1 MHHVKMPLIHGRH
14 FYLKNN
20 QSKHCDK
27 RQLADLL
34 SYSTDA
40 IWNKRMNSSLNPQL
54 TSPNDIAKQLAN
66 EFKKTAAERDKAGG
80 NPKQQRDLIRQS
92 GLLSLSIPK
101 EYGGQ
106 GESWKTIF
114 QTVRTIA
121 QVDSSLAHV
130 YGFHHLL
137 IATVQLFSQPEQYA
151 DWFKQTAEQ
160 NLFWG
165 NTLNPLDRRTTA
177 QQISENEFIFHGDK
191 SFCSGS
197 IDSDILLCSG
207 FNEEDKLLI
216 GVIPTKREGVS
227 FLGDWNNMGQRQTDS
242 GTSHFEQVKI
252 FKDELLLNP
261 GPLSTPYSSLRPL
274 IAQLTFVHLFLGV
287 AEGAF
292 ELAKET
298 VQSQKAWSKSLVE
311 NAVNDPFTQ
320 KHFAEFYVQL
330 ESVRLLTEKA
340 IETFQQAW
348 DKGSELNSE
357 QRGEVSIA
365 IATAKIAAT
374 NTSLFITQNIFQVM
388 GARATTAKL
397 NIDRFWRN
405 VRTQTLHD
413 PIDYKY
419 QEVGEWVLT
428 NKVPTPSFYS

>member
-1 MHHVKMPLIHGRH
+1 MNASSPLLTSNPLHIA
-14 FYLKNN
+14 
-20 QSKHCDK
+20 Q
-27 RQLADLL
+27 QLAEQF
-34 SYSTDA
+34 A
-40 IWNKRMNSSLNPQL
+40 I
-54 TSPNDIAKQLAN
+54 
-66 EFKKTAAERDKAGG
+66 TAAERDKQGG
-80 NPKQQRDLIRQS
+80 NPKFERDLIRQS
-92 GLLSLSIPK
+92 GLLGLAIPSQ
-101 EYGGQ
+101 YGGQ
-106 GESWKTIF
+106 GADWKTVF
-114 QTVRTIA
+114 QTIQVIA

-137 IATVQLFSQPEQYA
+137 IATVQLFSQPKQYGK
-151 DWFKQTAEQ
+151 WFEQTAKE

-177 QQISENEFIFHGDK
+177 EKISENEYVFHGDK

-197 IDSDILLCSG
+197 IDSDVLLCSG
-207 FNEEDKLLI
+207 YNDEGKLLI
-216 GVIPTKREGVS
+216 AVIPTAREGVS

-252 FKDELLLNP
+252 QHHELLLNP

-274 IAQLTFVHLFLGV
+274 IAQLIFVHLFLGV

-292 ELAKET
+292 ETARQT
-298 VQSQKAWSKSLVE
+298 VQSQKAWSKSLAE
-311 NAVNDPFTQ
+311 NAINDPFTQ

-330 ESVRLLTEKA
+330 EGVRLLANKA
-340 IETFQQAW
+340 VETLQKAW
-348 DKGSELNSE
+348 EIGEDLTAE

-374 NTSLFITQNIFQVM
+374 NTSLFVTQNIFQVM

-397 NIDRFWRN
+397 NLDRFWRN

-419 QEVGEWVLT
+419 QEIGEWVLT
-428 NKVPTPSFYS
+428 AKVPDPSFYS

>member
-1 MHHVKMPLIHGRH
+1 MNAAQPSFTQHPLE
-14 FYLKNN
+14 
-20 QSKHCDK
+20 
-27 RQLADLL
+27 
-34 SYSTDA
+34 
-40 IWNKRMNSSLNPQL
+40 
-54 TSPNDIAKQLAN
+54 IAQQLAN
-66 EFKKTAAERDKAGG
+66 QFAQTAAARDKLGG
-80 NPKQQRDLIRQS
+80 NPKAERDLIRDS
-92 GLLSLSIPK
+92 GLLGLSIPK
-101 EYGGQ
+101 VYGGQ
-106 GESWKTIF
+106 GADWPTIFKTI
-114 QTVRTIA
+114 QTIA

-137 IATVQLFSQPEQYA
+137 IATVQLFAQPEQYGK
-151 DWFKQTAEQ
+151 WFEQTAKD

-165 NTLNPLDRRTTA
+165 NTLNPLDKRTVVE
-177 QQISENEFIFHGDK
+177 QISEHEYIFQGDK

-207 FNEEDKLLI
+207 YNDAGKLLI
-216 GVIPTKREGVS
+216 AVIPTVREGIC

-252 FKDELLLNP
+252 HKDELLLNP

-274 IAQLTFVHLFLGV
+274 IAQLIFVHLFLGV

-292 ELAKET
+292 EVAKQT

-311 NAVNDPFTQ
+311 NVVNDPFTQ

-330 ESVRLLTEKA
+330 ESVRLLANKA
-340 IETFQQAW
+340 VETLQHAW
-348 DKGSELNSE
+348 NIGENLTSE
-357 QRGEVSIA
+357 QRGEVSVA

-374 NTSLFITQNIFQVM
+374 NTSLFVTQNIFQVM
-388 GARATTAKL
+388 GARATIAQL
-397 NIDRFWRN
+397 NLDRFWRN

-419 QEVGEWVLT
+419 QEIGEWVLT
-428 NKVPTPSFYS
+428 GKVPDPSFYS

>member
-1 MHHVKMPLIHGRH
+1 MNAPQHH
-14 FYLKNN
+14 FS
-20 QSKHCDK
+20 QSAIEIAQK
-27 RQLADLL
+27 LAK
-34 SYSTDA
+34 TFA
-40 IWNKRMNSSLNPQL
+40 
-54 TSPNDIAKQLAN
+54 
-66 EFKKTAAERDKAGG
+66 ETAAERDKQGG
-80 NPKQQRDLIRQS
+80 NPKAERDLIRQS
-92 GLLSLSIPK
+92 GLLGLSIPQAF
-101 EYGGQ
+101 GGQ
-106 GESWKTIF
+106 GADWKTIF
-114 QTVRTIA
+114 KTIQTIA

-137 IATVQLFSQPEQYA
+137 IATVQLFAQKEQYA
-151 DWFKQTAEQ
+151 TWFEQTAEQ

-165 NTLNPLDRRTTA
+165 NTLNPLDKRTTV
-177 QQISENEFIFHGDK
+177 QQISADEYIFHGDK

-207 FNEEDKLLI
+207 FNAQNKLLI
-216 GVIPTKREGVS
+216 GVIPTERDGVS

-252 FKDELLLNP
+252 HENELLLNP

-274 IAQLTFVHLFLGV
+274 IAQLIFVHLFLGV

-292 ELAKET
+292 EVARET
-298 VQSQKAWSKSLVE
+298 VQQQKAWSKSLVE

-330 ESVRLLTEKA
+330 EGVRLLANKA
-340 IETFQQAW
+340 VETLQKAW
-348 DKGSELNSE
+348 DIGESLDAE

-374 NTSLFITQNIFQVM
+374 NTSLYITQNIFQVM

-397 NIDRFWRN
+397 NLDRFWRN

-428 NKVPTPSFYS
+428 GKVPEPSFYS

>member
-1 MHHVKMPLIHGRH
+1 MNAQQPLLVQTPLEIA
-14 FYLKNN
+14 
-20 QSKHCDK
+20 Q
-27 RQLADLL
+27 QLAQQF
-34 SYSTDA
+34 A
-40 IWNKRMNSSLNPQL
+40 
-54 TSPNDIAKQLAN
+54 
-66 EFKKTAAERDKAGG
+66 ETAAERDKAGG
-80 NPKQQRDLIRQS
+80 NPKFERDLIRQS
-92 GLLSLSIPK
+92 GLLGLSIPQQ
-101 EYGGQ
+101 YGGQ
-106 GESWKTIF
+106 GADWKTIF
-114 QTVRTIA
+114 QTIQIIA

-137 IATVQLFSQPEQYA
+137 IATVQLFSQAEQYQS
-151 DWFKQTAEQ
+151 WFEQTVKQ

-177 QQISENEFIFHGDK
+177 QQISENEFIFQGDK

-197 IDSDILLCSG
+197 MDSDILLCSAY
-207 FNEEDKLLI
+207 NDEAKLLI
-216 GVIPTKREGVS
+216 GVIPTTREGVS
-227 FLGDWNNMGQRQTDS
+227 LLGDWNNMGQRQTDS
-242 GTSHFEQVKI
+242 GNSHFEQVKI
-252 FKDELLLNP
+252 HKDELLLNP

-274 IAQLTFVHLFLGV
+274 IAQLIFVHLFLGV

-330 ESVRLLTEKA
+330 ESVRLLTNKA
-340 IETFQQAW
+340 IETLQHAW
-348 DKGSELNSE
+348 NQVENLTAE

-374 NTSLFITQNIFQVM
+374 NTSLYITQNIFQVM

-428 NKVPTPSFYS
+428 DKVPDPSFYS

>member
-1 MHHVKMPLIHGRH
+1 MNAPQHH
-14 FYLKNN
+14 FS
-20 QSKHCDK
+20 QSAIEIAQ
-27 RQLADLL
+27 QLAK
-34 SYSTDA
+34 TFA
-40 IWNKRMNSSLNPQL
+40 
-54 TSPNDIAKQLAN
+54 
-66 EFKKTAAERDKAGG
+66 ETAAERDKQGG
-80 NPKQQRDLIRQS
+80 NPKAERDLIRQS
-92 GLLSLSIPK
+92 GLLGLSIPQAF
-101 EYGGQ
+101 GGQ
-106 GESWKTIF
+106 GADWKTIF
-114 QTVRTIA
+114 KTIQTIA

-137 IATVQLFSQPEQYA
+137 IATVQLFAQKEQYA
-151 DWFKQTAEQ
+151 TWFEQTTEQ

-165 NTLNPLDRRTTA
+165 NTLNPLDKRTTV
-177 QQISENEFIFHGDK
+177 QQISADEYIFHGDK

-207 FNEEDKLLI
+207 FNAQNKLLI
-216 GVIPTKREGVS
+216 GVIPTERDGVS

-252 FKDELLLNP
+252 HENELLLNP

-274 IAQLTFVHLFLGV
+274 IAQLIFVHLFLGV

-292 ELAKET
+292 EVARET
-298 VQSQKAWSKSLVE
+298 VQQQKAWSKSLVE

-330 ESVRLLTEKA
+330 EGVRLLANKA
-340 IETFQQAW
+340 VETLQKAW
-348 DKGSELNSE
+348 DIGESLDAE

-374 NTSLFITQNIFQVM
+374 NTSLYITQNIFQVM

-397 NIDRFWRN
+397 NLDRFWRN

-428 NKVPTPSFYS
+428 GKVPEPSFYS

>member
-1 MHHVKMPLIHGRH
+1 MNAPQHH
-14 FYLKNN
+14 FS
-20 QSKHCDK
+20 QSAIEIAQK
-27 RQLADLL
+27 LAK
-34 SYSTDA
+34 TFA
-40 IWNKRMNSSLNPQL
+40 
-54 TSPNDIAKQLAN
+54 
-66 EFKKTAAERDKAGG
+66 ETAAERDKQGG
-80 NPKQQRDLIRQS
+80 NPKAERDLIRQS
-92 GLLSLSIPK
+92 GLLGLSIPQAF
-101 EYGGQ
+101 GGQ
-106 GESWKTIF
+106 GADWKTIF
-114 QTVRTIA
+114 KTIQTIA

-130 YGFHHLL
+130 YVFHHLL
-137 IATVQLFSQPEQYA
+137 IATVQLFAQKEQYST
-151 DWFKQTAEQ
+151 WFEQTTEQ

-165 NTLNPLDRRTTA
+165 NTLNPLDKRTTV
-177 QQISENEFIFHGDK
+177 QQISADEYIFHGDK

-207 FNEEDKLLI
+207 FNAQNKLLI
-216 GVIPTKREGVS
+216 GVIPTQRDGVS

-252 FKDELLLNP
+252 HENELLLNP

-274 IAQLTFVHLFLGV
+274 IAQLIFVHLFLGV

-292 ELAKET
+292 EVARET
-298 VQSQKAWSKSLVE
+298 VQQQKAWSKSLVE

-330 ESVRLLTEKA
+330 EGVRLLANKA
-340 IETFQQAW
+340 VETLQKAW
-348 DKGSELNSE
+348 DIGESLDAE

-374 NTSLFITQNIFQVM
+374 NTSLYITQNIFQVM

-397 NIDRFWRN
+397 NLDRFWRN

-428 NKVPTPSFYS
+428 GKVPEPSFYS

>member
-1 MHHVKMPLIHGRH
+1 MNASTQLTQTPIEIA
-14 FYLKNN
+14 
-20 QSKHCDK
+20 Q
-27 RQLADLL
+27 QLA
-34 SYSTDA
+34 A
-40 IWNKRMNSSLNPQL
+40 EF
-54 TSPNDIAKQLAN
+54 AK
-66 EFKKTAAERDKAGG
+66 TTAERDKTGG
-80 NPKQQRDLIRQS
+80 NPKAQRDLIRQS
-92 GLLSLSIPK
+92 GLLGLSISK
-101 EYGGQ
+101 QYGGQ
-106 GESWKTIF
+106 GADWHTIFKTI
-114 QTVRTIA
+114 QTIA

-137 IATVQLFSQPEQYA
+137 IATVQLFAQPEQYGP
-151 DWFKQTAEQ
+151 WFEQTARE

-177 QQISENEFIFHGDK
+177 SQLSEHEFIFHGDK

-197 IDSDILLCSG
+197 IDSDVLLCSG
-207 FNEEDKLLI
+207 FNAENKLLI
-216 GVIPTKREGVS
+216 GVIPTAREGVS

-252 FKDELLLNP
+252 HKDELLLNP

-274 IAQLTFVHLFLGV
+274 IAQLIFVHMFLGV

-292 ELAKET
+292 ETAKET
-298 VQSQKAWSKSLVE
+298 VQSQKAWSKSLAE

-330 ESVRLLTEKA
+330 ESVRLLAEKA
-340 IETFQQAW
+340 VHTLQWAW
-348 DKGSELNSE
+348 DIGEALDAE
-357 QRGEVSIA
+357 QRGQVSIA

-374 NTSLFITQNIFQVM
+374 NSSLFITQNIFQVM

-397 NIDRFWRN
+397 NLDRFWRN

-419 QEVGEWVLT
+419 QELGEWVLT
-428 NKVPTPSFYS
+428 AKVPDPSFYS

>member
-1 MHHVKMPLIHGRH
+1 MNAAQPSFTQHPLE
-14 FYLKNN
+14 
-20 QSKHCDK
+20 
-27 RQLADLL
+27 
-34 SYSTDA
+34 
-40 IWNKRMNSSLNPQL
+40 
-54 TSPNDIAKQLAN
+54 IAQQLAN
-66 EFKKTAAERDKAGG
+66 QFAQTAAERDKLGG
-80 NPKQQRDLIRQS
+80 NPKAERDLIRDS
-92 GLLSLSIPK
+92 GLLGLSIPK
-101 EYGGQ
+101 TYGGQ
-106 GESWKTIF
+106 GADWQTIFKTI
-114 QTVRTIA
+114 QTIA

-137 IATVQLFSQPEQYA
+137 IATVQLFAQPEQYGK
-151 DWFKQTAEQ
+151 WFEQTAKD

-165 NTLNPLDRRTTA
+165 NTLNPLDKRTVVE
-177 QQISENEFIFHGDK
+177 QISEHEYIFQGDK

-207 FNEEDKLLI
+207 YNDAGKLLI
-216 GVIPTKREGVS
+216 AVIPTVREGIC

-252 FKDELLLNP
+252 HRDELLLNP

-274 IAQLTFVHLFLGV
+274 IAQLIFVHLFLGV

-292 ELAKET
+292 EVAKQT

-311 NAVNDPFTQ
+311 NVVNDPFTQ

-330 ESVRLLTEKA
+330 ESVRLLANKA
-340 IETFQQAW
+340 VETLQHAW
-348 DKGSELNSE
+348 NIGENLTSE
-357 QRGEVSIA
+357 QRGEVSVA

-374 NTSLFITQNIFQVM
+374 NTSLFVTQNIFQVM
-388 GARATTAKL
+388 GARATIAQL
-397 NIDRFWRN
+397 NLDRFWRN

-419 QEVGEWVLT
+419 QEIGEWVLT
-428 NKVPTPSFYS
+428 GKVPDPSFYS

>member
-1 MHHVKMPLIHGRH
+1 MNAVS
-14 FYLKNN
+14 
-20 QSKHCDK
+20 SKLSNFTEIA
-27 RQLADLL
+27 QALA
-34 SYSTDA
+34 TQFA
-40 IWNKRMNSSLNPQL
+40 M
-54 TSPNDIAKQLAN
+54 
-66 EFKKTAAERDKAGG
+66 TAAQRDKQGG
-80 NPKQQRDLIRQS
+80 NPKIERDLIRQS

-101 EYGGQ
+101 QFGGQ
-106 GESWKTIF
+106 GADWKTIF
-114 QTVRTIA
+114 QTIQTIA

-137 IATVQLFSQPEQYA
+137 IATVQLFSQPKQYGK
-151 DWFKQTAEQ
+151 WFEQTAKN

-165 NTLNPLDRRTTA
+165 NTLNPLDKRTTA
-177 QQISENEFIFHGDK
+177 TQISEHEFIFHGDK

-207 FNEEDKLLI
+207 YNEEGKLLI
-216 GVIPTKREGVS
+216 GVIPTVRDGVR

-252 FKDELLLNP
+252 QKDELLLNP

-274 IAQLTFVHLFLGV
+274 IAQLIFVHLFLGV

-292 ELAKET
+292 ETAKQT
-298 VQSQKAWSKSLVE
+298 VQSQKAWSTSLVE

-330 ESVRLLTEKA
+330 ESVRLLANKA
-340 IETFQQAW
+340 VETLQWAW
-348 DKGSELNSE
+348 NLGEDLTAQ

-374 NTSLFITQNIFQVM
+374 NTSLYITQNIFQVM

-397 NIDRFWRN
+397 NLDRFWRN

-413 PIDYKY
+413 PVDYKY
-419 QEVGEWVLT
+419 QEIGEWILT
-428 NKVPTPSFYS
+428 AKVPNPSFYS

>member
-1 MHHVKMPLIHGRH
+1 MIM
-14 FYLKNN
+14 NA
-20 QSKHCDK
+20 QSPFLNASPIQIAQH
-27 RQLADLL
+27 LAQQF
-34 SYSTDA
+34 A
-40 IWNKRMNSSLNPQL
+40 Q
-54 TSPNDIAKQLAN
+54 
-66 EFKKTAAERDKAGG
+66 TAAERDKIGG
-80 NPKQQRDLIRQS
+80 NPKHERDLIRQS
-92 GLLSLSIPK
+92 GLLGLSIPVQ
-101 EYGGQ
+101 YGG
-106 GESWKTIF
+106 GDADWKTIF
-114 QTVRTIA
+114 QTIQTLA

-137 IATVQLFSQPEQYA
+137 IATVQLFAQPAQYA
-151 DWFKQTAEQ
+151 KWFKQTAQE

-165 NTLNPLDRRTTA
+165 NTLNPLDKRTTA
-177 QQISENEFIFHGDK
+177 TKISDTAYIFHGDK

-197 IDSDILLCSG
+197 IDSDMLLCSG
-207 FNEEDKLLI
+207 YNEAGKLLI
-216 GVIPTKREGVS
+216 GVIPTQREGVS

-252 FKDELLLNP
+252 HQNELLLDP

-274 IAQLTFVHLFLGV
+274 LAQLIFVHLFLGV

-292 ELAKET
+292 EMAKQT
-298 VQSQKAWSKSLVE
+298 IQSQKAWSKSLTE
-311 NAVNDPFTQ
+311 QAVQDPFTQ

-330 ESVRLLTEKA
+330 ESVRLLANKA
-340 IETFQQAW
+340 VDSLQTAW
-348 DKGSELNSE
+348 DIGENLTTE

-374 NTSLFITQNIFQVM
+374 QTSLFVTQNVFQVM
-388 GARATTAKL
+388 GARATTAQL
-397 NIDRFWRN
+397 NLDRFWRN

-428 NKVPTPSFYS
+428 GKVPDPSFYS

>member
-1 MHHVKMPLIHGRH
+1 MNAPQHH
-14 FYLKNN
+14 FS
-20 QSKHCDK
+20 QSAIEIAQK
-27 RQLADLL
+27 LAK
-34 SYSTDA
+34 TFA
-40 IWNKRMNSSLNPQL
+40 
-54 TSPNDIAKQLAN
+54 
-66 EFKKTAAERDKAGG
+66 ETAAERDKQGG
-80 NPKQQRDLIRQS
+80 NPKAERDLIRQS
-92 GLLSLSIPK
+92 GLLGLSIPQAF
-101 EYGGQ
+101 GGQ
-106 GESWKTIF
+106 GADWKTIF
-114 QTVRTIA
+114 KTIQTIA

-137 IATVQLFSQPEQYA
+137 IATVQLFAQKEQYST
-151 DWFKQTAEQ
+151 WFEQTTEQ

-165 NTLNPLDRRTTA
+165 NTLNPLDKRTTV
-177 QQISENEFIFHGDK
+177 QQISADEYIFHGDK

-207 FNEEDKLLI
+207 FNAQNKLLI
-216 GVIPTKREGVS
+216 GVIPTQRDGVS

-252 FKDELLLNP
+252 HENELLLNP

-274 IAQLTFVHLFLGV
+274 IAQLIFVHLFLGV

-292 ELAKET
+292 EVARET
-298 VQSQKAWSKSLVE
+298 VQQQKAWSKSLVE

-330 ESVRLLTEKA
+330 EGVRLLANKA
-340 IETFQQAW
+340 VETLQKAW
-348 DKGSELNSE
+348 DIGESLDAE

-374 NTSLFITQNIFQVM
+374 NTSLYITQNIFQVM

-397 NIDRFWRN
+397 NLDRFWRN

-419 QEVGEWVLT
+419 QEVGEGVLT
-428 NKVPTPSFYS
+428 GKVPEPSFYS

>member
-1 MHHVKMPLIHGRH
+1 
-14 FYLKNN
+14 
-20 QSKHCDK
+20 
-27 RQLADLL
+27 
-34 SYSTDA
+34 
-40 IWNKRMNSSLNPQL
+40 MNSPQKLNTETPIE
-54 TSPNDIAKQLAN
+54 IAKKLAK
-66 EFKKTAAERDKAGG
+66 EFATTAAERDKKGG
-80 NPKQQRDLIRQS
+80 NPKAERDLLRQS
-92 GLLSLSIPK
+92 GLLSLSIPTSF
-101 EYGGQ
+101 GGQ
-106 GESWKTIF
+106 GADWKTIF
-114 QTVRTIA
+114 KTIQIIA
-121 QVDSSLAHV
+121 NVDSSLAHV

-137 IATVQLFSQPEQYA
+137 IATVQLFSQETQYRP
-151 DWFKQTAEQ
+151 WFEKTARE

-165 NTLNPLDRRTTA
+165 NTLNPLDKRTTA
-177 QQISENEFIFHGDK
+177 KQISENEFIFHGDK

-207 FNEEDKLLI
+207 FNDEGKLLI
-216 GVIPTKREGVS
+216 GVIPTQREGVS

-274 IAQLTFVHLFLGV
+274 IAQLIFVHLFLGV

-292 ELAKET
+292 EVAKET
-298 VQSQKAWSKSLVE
+298 IQTQKAWSKSLVE

-330 ESVRLLTEKA
+330 ESVRLLADKA
-340 IETFQQAW
+340 IDAFQAAW
-348 DKGSELNSE
+348 QVGEHLE
-357 QRGEVSIA
+357 AQQRGEVSVA

-374 NTSLFITQNIFQVM
+374 QTSLFVTQNIFQVM
-388 GARATTAKL
+388 GARSTTAKL
-397 NIDRFWRN
+397 NLDRFWRN

-428 NKVPTPSFYS
+428 AKVPDPSFYS

>member
-1 MHHVKMPLIHGRH
+1 MNAPQHH
-14 FYLKNN
+14 FS
-20 QSKHCDK
+20 QSAIEIAQK
-27 RQLADLL
+27 LAK
-34 SYSTDA
+34 TFA
-40 IWNKRMNSSLNPQL
+40 
-54 TSPNDIAKQLAN
+54 
-66 EFKKTAAERDKAGG
+66 ETAAERDKQGG
-80 NPKQQRDLIRQS
+80 NPKAERDLIRQS
-92 GLLSLSIPK
+92 GLLGLSIPQAF
-101 EYGGQ
+101 GGQ
-106 GESWKTIF
+106 GADWKTIF
-114 QTVRTIA
+114 KTIQTIA

-137 IATVQLFSQPEQYA
+137 IATVQLFAQKEQYA
-151 DWFKQTAEQ
+151 TWFEQTAEQ

-165 NTLNPLDRRTTA
+165 NTLNPLDKRTTV
-177 QQISENEFIFHGDK
+177 QQISADEYIFHGDK

-207 FNEEDKLLI
+207 FNAQNKLLI
-216 GVIPTKREGVS
+216 GVIPTQRDGVS

-252 FKDELLLNP
+252 HENELLLNP

-274 IAQLTFVHLFLGV
+274 IAQLIFVHLFLGV

-292 ELAKET
+292 EVARET
-298 VQSQKAWSKSLVE
+298 VQQQKAWSKSLVE

-330 ESVRLLTEKA
+330 EGVRLLANKA
-340 IETFQQAW
+340 VETLQKAW
-348 DKGSELNSE
+348 DIGESLDAE

-374 NTSLFITQNIFQVM
+374 NTSLYITQNIFQVM

-397 NIDRFWRN
+397 NLDRFWRN

-428 NKVPTPSFYS
+428 GKVPEPSFYS